1 MLSYQ
6 GIALLVLQLLQV
18 AGSKN
23 TISPSYVWPLRFIYN
38 KTVPVVPPLAV
49 HGQVQKDDSGLHFD
63 GKTAWLDAGELPG
76 SCISQPQTCLNGLS
90 IALRVK
96 LLNSNT
102 TATSPK
108 FLIDS
113 GGFNGE
119 GVSLYM
125 KEGQI
130 YGEVADKKRFW
141 RVSSELD
148 SQKWHFILLTW
159 SVQDGLMLFIDGP
172 RKAQNSQS
180 MSFQLKPVATSK
192 HIILGRCNAEMGA
205 TFAAFSS
212 DMVALFDSVTPD
224 GKVYLSYSFSA
235 PSTRGNIRYVNAK
248 FINTADFDLTI
259 FPDRGEHLKT
269 GYQLEAHSSTLLEY
283 VLREGQMPIGMNFRL
298 QNKKNGEQLRFNG
311 KYDLHVISSDDK
323 QAVKEYRIQQ
333 DATIKTALST
343 SAVSI
348 NYQIVPAEVT
358 IEQQIAG
365 IGAQPT
371 NIASGS
377 QQTNVASGSQ
387 PANVASGSQPT
398 KVTSGLQQT
407 NTAPASQQPA
417 ATSEPQQ
424 ANVASGSQQTN
435 VSSGSQQTNVSSG
448 SQKISG
454 GTQTTDEQNAL
465 LDNPENPLDEETSD
479 NKTAPSVA
487 VSKPS
492 LNQQGELPTASNAKN
507 TTNLP
512 IENNTKPPAEITSTI
527 APTVPPP
534 PQFSTPKPTYNK
546 TETNITQTGGK
557 VSVSN
562 QGNGTSIPSPEI
574 PDDDAKLSG
583 LDLNLNISANA
594 TGESGTDQ
602 DLDEML
608 GGAGV
613 NMTSAGNVT
622 SSMNTTSTNAT
633 TPTTMPTET
642 PTKMV
647 TNANVSATTNANT
660 TTATNSNTSSANG
673 TETLVPVTTEEKVS
687 STVTPNVTKEEKL
700 TTTAKPT
707 EAKNVTNLI
716 LTSANTSSVNETNV
730 QNVSK
735 PIEPS
740 KVSGNVLEK
749 FVPTIP
755 KTGDA
760 KKPVIAVINSQNPWM
775 VIAKQTQGQQRPI
788 LWQNGQGIHKAI
800 YGSVDKEN
808 NQDGIAPVNY
818 NAGTKVENI
827 PVWQQVNGQPDIND
841 WFTTK
846 DKFKN
851 DQGVVS
857 SSPFKFANP
866 RTQQEVNSYYA
877 QNKINDDKKK
887 QRRLS

>member
-1 MLSYQ
+1 
-6 GIALLVLQLLQV
+6 
-18 AGSKN
+18 
-23 TISPSYVWPLRFIYN
+23 
-38 KTVPVVPPLAV
+38 
-49 HGQVQKDDSGLHFD
+49 
-63 GKTAWLDAGELPG
+63 
-76 SCISQPQTCLNGLS
+76 
-90 IALRVK
+90 
-96 LLNSNT
+96 
-102 TATSPK
+102 
-108 FLIDS
+108 
-113 GGFNGE
+113 
-119 GVSLYM
+119 
-125 KEGQI
+125 
-130 YGEVADKKRFW
+130 
-141 RVSSELD
+141 
-148 SQKWHFILLTW
+148 
-159 SVQDGLMLFIDGP
+159 
-172 RKAQNSQS
+172 
-180 MSFQLKPVATSK
+180 
-192 HIILGRCNAEMGA
+192 
-205 TFAAFSS
+205 
-212 DMVALFDSVTPD
+212 
-224 GKVYLSYSFSA
+224 
-235 PSTRGNIRYVNAK
+235 
-248 FINTADFDLTI
+248 
-259 FPDRGEHLKT
+259 
-269 GYQLEAHSSTLLEY
+269 
-283 VLREGQMPIGMNFRL
+283 MPIGMNFRL

-387 PANVASGSQPT
+387 PANVESGSQPT

-435 VSSGSQQTNVSSG
+435 VSSGSQQANVSSGSQQTNTNVSSG
-448 SQKISG
+448 SQQTNVSSGSQQISD
-454 GTQTTDEQNAL
+454 GTQTTDEKNAL

-479 NKTAPSVA
+479 NKAAPSVA

-492 LNQQGELPTASNAKN
+492 LNQQGELPTASNA
-507 TTNLP
+507 TNATSLP
-512 IENNTKPPAEITSTI
+512 IENSTKPPAEITSTL

-546 TETNITQTGGK
+546 TETSIPQTGGK

-613 NMTSAGNVT
+613 NMTSAGNAT
-622 SSMNTTSTNAT
+622 SSMNTTSTNLT

-642 PTKMV
+642 PTKTV

-749 FVPTIP
+749 FVPTNP

-846 DKFKN
+846 DKFKD

-866 RTQQEVNSYYA
+866 KTQQEVNSYYA
-877 QNKINDDKKK
+877 QTKINDDKKK